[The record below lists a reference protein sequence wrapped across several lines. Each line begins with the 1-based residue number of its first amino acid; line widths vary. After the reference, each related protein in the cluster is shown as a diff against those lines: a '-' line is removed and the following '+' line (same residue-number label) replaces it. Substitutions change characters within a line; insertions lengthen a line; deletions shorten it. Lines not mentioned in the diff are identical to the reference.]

1 MFNPKYLS
9 KYEQIKV
16 KGLHGYVL
24 PHAGTKYIG
33 KIISH
38 TLRFIPTKKFNK
50 VIIFYLPSQIEP
62 NVSYRKKKY
71 YHEYLVPWKC
81 FDYFFKGK
89 GITYTGINIKESV
102 NTPSP
107 IYDKQTIYIIS
118 ADFSHH
124 KLFHDAINLENK
136 AAKSIMFRDY
146 SDTSYNKVVD
156 DLRTFKYVN
165 TIIPKNL
172 SFQWI
177 GRSRSEG
184 LKGVGYLSFLIRE
197 PPNPLKK
204 IPNGIFVTVYDSGM
218 VSHEC
223 LGEWFTR
230 DYKWNKTIENNLIN
244 KVIYLGKTT
253 SRLTGGNKKNSSLK
267 YYTITYLY
275 KKNTKGMIRGWHGI
289 KKKAFYLPDVFLENT
304 HSNGK
309 WFTNEDILWKNGP
322 FKLNDTFK
330 KLEQKSNSINFN
342 NYTLYESNVVHNII

>member
-38 TLRFIPTKKFNK
+38 TLRFCPTKQFNK
-50 VIIFYLPSQIEP
+50 VIIFYLPSHNEP

-81 FDYFFKGK
+81 FDYFFKDK
-89 GITYTGINIKESV
+89 DITYTGVNVKESS
-102 NTPSP
+102 NTSFN
-107 IYDKQTIYIIS
+107 YDKKTIYIIS

-124 KLFHDAINLENK
+124 KLFHDAIHLENK
-136 AAKSIMFRDY
+136 AAKSVMFRDY
-146 SDTSYNKVVD
+146 SDTGYNQVID

-165 TIIPKNL
+165 NIIPDNL

-184 LKGVGYLSFLIRE
+184 LKGVGYLSFLIRD
-197 PPNPLKK
+197 PPLPSKK
-204 IPNGIFVTVYDSGM
+204 QPNGIFVTVYDSGM

-223 LGEWFTR
+223 LGEWFT
-230 DYKWNKTIENNLIN
+230 KKAPWNKVTENKLIN
-244 KVIYLGKTT
+244 RVINLGKTT
-253 SRLTGGNKKNSSLK
+253 SRLTGGTKINSDLK
-267 YYTITYLY
+267 HYTITYLY

-289 KKKAFYLPDVFLENT
+289 KKGAFYLSDVFLENT
-304 HSNGK
+304 HSNGQ
-309 WFTNEDILWKNGP
+309 WFTKNDILWNNGP

-330 KLEQKSNSINFN
+330 KLEQKANSRKFN
-342 NYTLYESNVVHNII
+342 SYTLYESNVKHNII

>member
-1 MFNPKYLS
+1 MFNPKYLN
-9 KYEQIKV
+9 KYEQIKIR
-16 KGLHGYVL
+16 GLHGYVL

-38 TLRFIPTKKFNK
+38 TLRFRPTKQFNK
-50 VIIFYLPSQIEP
+50 VIIFYLPSQKEP
-62 NVSYRKKKY
+62 NVSYRNKKY

-81 FDYFFKGK
+81 FDYFFKDK
-89 GITYTGINIKESV
+89 KIKYTGINIKE
-102 NTPSP
+102 NTNLLPK
-107 IYDKQTIYIIS
+107 YDKQTIYIIS

-124 KLFHDAINLENK
+124 KLFHEAIYLENK
-136 AAKSIMFRDY
+136 AAKSMMFRDY
-146 SDTSYNKVVD
+146 YDTHYNQVVD
-156 DLRTFKYVN
+156 DIRTFKYVN
-165 TIIPKNL
+165 NIIPKNL

-204 IPNGIFVTVYDSGM
+204 LPNGIFVTVYDSGM

-223 LGEWFTR
+223 LGEWFT
-230 DYKWNKTIENNLIN
+230 KNSQWNKSTENKLIN
-244 KVIYLGKTT
+244 KVINLGKTT
-253 SRLTGGNKKNSSLK
+253 SRLTGGTKINSNLK

-275 KKNTKGMIRGWHGI
+275 KKNTKEMLRGWHGI
-289 KKKAFYLPDVFLENT
+289 KKGAFYLPDVFLENT

-309 WFTNEDILWKNGP
+309 WFTKEDSLWKNGT

-330 KLEQKSNSINFN
+330 KLEQKANSNNFN
-342 NYTLYESNVVHNII
+342 NYTLYESHLKHHII

>member
-136 AAKSIMFRDY
+136 AAKSMMFRDY

-244 KVIYLGKTT
+244 KVIHLGKTT

-289 KKKAFYLPDVFLENT
+289 KKGAFYLPDVFLENT

>member
-136 AAKSIMFRDY
+136 AAKSMMFRDY

-244 KVIYLGKTT
+244 KVIHLGKTT
-253 SRLTGGNKKNSSLK
+253 SRLTGGNKKK
-267 YYTITYLY
+267 
-275 KKNTKGMIRGWHGI
+275 
-289 KKKAFYLPDVFLENT
+289 
-304 HSNGK
+304 
-309 WFTNEDILWKNGP
+309 
-322 FKLNDTFK
+322 
-330 KLEQKSNSINFN
+330 
-342 NYTLYESNVVHNII
+342 